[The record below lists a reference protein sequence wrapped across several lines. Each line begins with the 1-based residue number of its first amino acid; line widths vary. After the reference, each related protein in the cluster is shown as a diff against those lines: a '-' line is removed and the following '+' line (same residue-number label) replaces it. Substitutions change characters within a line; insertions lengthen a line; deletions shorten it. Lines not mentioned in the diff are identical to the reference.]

1 MAKLKNSLAWWCFN
15 RPGVDPRRFFATAKQ
30 IGYAAMEL
38 LPRDLWDVARD
49 EGLVIASHGGHV
61 SLTDGLNRRENH
73 NHIEDE
79 INEMLEQ
86 AVKYQIPNLI
96 VFSGNRRGL
105 SDTEG
110 AENTI
115 EGLRRV
121 APAAEAKGITLV
133 MELLNSKVDHH
144 DYQCDHTS
152 WGVQVIKR
160 VNSPR
165 VKLLYDIYH
174 MQIMEGDIMRTLREN
189 IGFIGHIHTAG
200 NPGRADMDQTQE
212 LYYPAIVRTIV
223 EAGYAGYVGHEFVPK
238 GDPVEAIRATYK
250 MCEEA

>member
-15 RPGVDPRRFFATAKQ
+15 RPGVDPRNFFATAKQ
-30 IGYAAMEL
+30 IGYSALEL
-38 LPRDLWDVARD
+38 VPRDLWDAVREA
-49 EGLVIASHGGHV
+49 GLVIAAHGGHV

-73 NHIEDE
+73 SHIEDE

-105 SDTEG
+105 SDAEG
-110 AENTI
+110 AANTA

-133 MELLNSKVDHH
+133 LELLNSKVDHH
-144 DYQCDHTS
+144 DYQCDHTP
-152 WGVQVIKR
+152 WGVQVMQM

-174 MQIMEGDIMRTLREN
+174 MQIMEGDIIRTLREN
-189 IGFIGHIHTAG
+189 IGYIGHIHTAG

-212 LYYPAIVRTIV
+212 LYYPAIVRAIAGT
-223 EAGYAGYVGHEFVPK
+223 GYAGYVGHEFVPK
-238 GDPVEAIRATYK
+238 GDPIEAIRATYQ

>member
-15 RPGVDPRRFFATAKQ
+15 RPGIDPRRFFATAKQ
-30 IGYAAMEL
+30 IGYAAVEL
-38 LPRDLWDVARD
+38 LPRDLWDMARE
-49 EGLVIASHGGHV
+49 EGLVIAAHGGHV

-79 INEMLEQ
+79 INEMLEL

-105 SDTEG
+105 SDAEG
-110 AENTI
+110 AENTA

-133 MELLNSKVDHH
+133 LELLNSKVDHH
-144 DYQCDHTS
+144 DYQCDHTA
-152 WGVQVIKR
+152 WGVQVMQR

-174 MQIMEGDIMRTLREN
+174 MQIMEGDIMRNLREN

-200 NPGRADMDQTQE
+200 NPGRADMDHTQE
-212 LYYPAIVRTIV
+212 LYYPAILRTIA
-223 EAGYAGYVGHEFVPK
+223 ETGYTGYVGHEFVPK
-238 GDPVEAIRATYK
+238 GDPLEAIRVTYK
-250 MCEEA
+250 MCAEA